1 MLHFHVA
8 PALHATGIN
17 ALIARPDF
25 FSEVVCPALAA
36 ESVLA
41 VQAVAVCISDFRVA
55 DLAVASMLVGQAR
68 IHLRISLR

>member
-17 ALIARPDF
+17 ALIARSDF

-41 VQAVAVCISDFRVA
+41 VQTVAVCFINFRVA
-55 DLAVASMLVGQAR
+55 DLAVASVLVGQAR
-68 IHLRISLR
+68 VHVGISLR